1 MLRKAVTVFIVIIA
15 ALSFILGSCIA
26 PNSSKDGD
34 QQVNDTIV
42 PPIDRTVP
50 AVVKTATFSVG

>member
-1 MLRKAVTVFIVIIA
+1 MPGKIINVFVVIIA

-34 QQVNDTIV
+34 RHVNDTIV